1 MVAPMTPSNPPALPA
16 KDPSHEAQFL
26 KDLESEGWDV
36 DGQAPPETP
45 ATTQDPDALRAPNGD
60 PLDLD
65 SRQVF
70 YAGGTVGEINA
81 RGFWKMDREGL
92 PYCVHPLPLWPVET
106 LEAKTDD
113 PDVTVAYVRVRF
125 ARIYGG
131 VGEMTLP
138 LDDLGGFG
146 RRGHPLVRAGWKP
159 PSSKRA
165 GAVEEILTYAIR
177 EMSEL
182 GQLPKV
188 TGYETAGWVEQGTI
202 HVRPGSP
209 LYVGPSLGSTVTAGS
224 REVWAKTMTELM
236 DDSGICAFVVACA
249 LGSLFRGVVPLP
261 HDTSHI
267 LNLTGAPSR
276 GKTTMLKIV
285 SALAGVPAKPGYMD
299 GASTARGLENR
310 LAASNHGWMAVDE
323 LDQLLMKD
331 PDGGATTLMFV
342 SNGGGREK
350 ATQTGGVVKGAG
362 WKVTVI
368 STGNKALLDL
378 AATAKKGEALTTRIF
393 ELDILDADLTTFT
406 EVSALPARL
415 HKLTENH
422 GWGYAA
428 AVNAIASHRGEWIQR
443 FYEIDEEQRSN
454 PRLAPIFGDQER
466 LLAFFELALLG
477 AELAEKVISPRAGAA
492 AMEAVGIAM
501 ARYEQEPEQG
511 ITQSLHRQHKLLL
524 DLHEWLSL
532 NAGRFVW
539 KGYAW
544 KEPARAP
551 VDTNGDTY
559 AGMSEGERQAEQARY
574 LTSNALGGGRGAL
587 GQIKQVRPMKD
598 EADFEGELVLG
609 AAALDELE
617 RSAKIDRA
625 ELTTAAKAFGLLQS
639 NEKDRDAYKL
649 SGALKAQLGGGS
661 RGLKLLL
668 RKPDLAEQARVLSA
682 VALKGAW
689 RPNRWADDTG
699 MADLWSEQDSAALEA
714 VANDNAALAAQGYTL
729 DAGGDEDAEVYI
741 PGFDDEEDARRAAA
755 QSAATLAP
763 LFGGDKA

>member
-36 DGQAPPETP
+36 DGQAPSETP
-45 ATTQDPDALRAPNGD
+45 APAKDADVLRAPNGD

-92 PYCVHPLPLWPVET
+92 PYCVHPLPLWPVEII
-106 LEAKTDD
+106 EATTQDGGTA
-113 PDVTVAYVRVRF
+113 VYIRVRF
-125 ARIYGG
+125 ARVHGG
-131 VGEMTLP
+131 VGELKLP
-138 LDDLGGFG
+138 LGELGGFG
-146 RRGHPLVRAGWKP
+146 RKDHPLVRAGWKP
-159 PSSKRA
+159 PSSKRT
-165 GAVEEILTYAIR
+165 GAVEETLTYAIK
-177 EMSEL
+177 ELAEL
-182 GQLPKV
+182 GQLP
-188 TGYETAGWVEQGTI
+188 TRMGYEIAGWVDHRT
-202 HVRPGSP
+202 HVRPGSD
-209 LYVGPSLGSTVTAGS
+209 LYVGQALGSTATAGS
-224 REVWAKTMTELM
+224 RELWAKTMTELM

-261 HDTSHI
+261 HSTSHI
-267 LNLTGAPSR
+267 VNLTGAPSR
-276 GKTTMLKIV
+276 GKTTMLKVI
-285 SALAGVPAKPGYMD
+285 SSLAGVPDKPSFLD

-323 LDQLLMKD
+323 FDQLLMKD

-350 ATQTGGVVKGAG
+350 ATQTGGSIQGAT
-362 WKVTVI
+362 WTVTVI

-393 ELDILDADLTTFT
+393 ELDILDADLTTFAET
-406 EVSALPARL
+406 SVLRQRQHLLEN
-415 HKLTENH
+415 NH

-428 AVNAIASHRGEWIQR
+428 AVEAIASHRGEWIQR
-443 FYEIDEEQRSN
+443 FLEIDEEQRSN
-454 PRLAPIFGDQER
+454 PRLAPIFDDQAR

-524 DLHEWLSL
+524 DLHEWLSF

-587 GQIKQVRPMKD
+587 GQVKQVRAMKD
-598 EADFEGELVLG
+598 EMDFEGELVLG

-617 RSAKIDRA
+617 RVAKIDRA
-625 ELTTAAKAFGLLQS
+625 ELTTAAKAFGLLQT

-682 VALKGAW
+682 VAMKGAW

-699 MADLWSEQDSAALEA
+699 TPDLWAEQDAAALGA
-714 VANDNAALAAQGYTL
+714 LANDNAALAAQGYTL
-729 DAGGDEDAEVYI
+729 DAGSDEDAEVYI

-763 LFGGDKA
+763 LFGEKP

>member
-1 MVAPMTPSNPPALPA
+1 MVAPMTPSNNPALPA

-36 DGQAPPETP
+36 DGEAPPETP
-45 ATTQDPDALRAPNGD
+45 ATAQDPDALRAPNGD

-81 RGFWKMDREGL
+81 RGFWKMDREGM
-92 PYCVHPLPLWPVET
+92 PYCVHPLPLWPVEII
-106 LEAKTDD
+106 EA
-113 PDVTVAYVRVRF
+113 VTQDGGTSVYIRVRF
-125 ARIYGG
+125 ARVHGG
-131 VGEMTLP
+131 VGELKLP
-138 LDDLGGFG
+138 LGELGGFG
-146 RRGHPLVRAGWKP
+146 RKDHALVRAGWKP
-159 PSSKRA
+159 PSSKRS
-165 GAVEEILTYAIR
+165 GAVEETLTYAIK
-177 EMSEL
+177 ELAEL
-182 GQLPKV
+182 GQLP
-188 TGYETAGWVEQGTI
+188 TRMGYEIAGWVDHRT
-202 HVRPGSP
+202 HVRPGAD
-209 LYVGPSLGSTVTAGS
+209 LYVGQTLGSTATKGS
-224 REVWAKTMTELM
+224 RDVWAKTVTELM

-261 HDTSHI
+261 HSTSHI
-267 LNLTGAPSR
+267 VNLTGAPSR
-276 GKTTMLKIV
+276 GKTTMLKVIA
-285 SALAGVPAKPGYMD
+285 SIAGVMEKPLGYVE
-299 GASTARGLENR
+299 GASTLRGLENR
-310 LAASNHGWMAVDE
+310 LGACNHGWVLVDE
-323 LDQLLMKD
+323 IDQLLMGD
-331 PDGGATTLMFV
+331 VDGGSTKLMFMA
-342 SNGGGREK
+342 NGGGREK
-350 ATQTGGVVKGAG
+350 ASQSGGSIQG
-362 WKVTVI
+362 VTWTVTII
-368 STGNKALLDL
+368 STGNKALLDM
-378 AATAKKGEALTTRIF
+378 ATSAKKGEALTTRIF
-393 ELDILDADLTTFT
+393 ELDILDADLTTFAERSELT
-406 EVSALPARL
+406 PRQQRL
-415 HKLTENH
+415 AENY
-422 GWGYAA
+422 GWGYPA
-428 AVNAIASHRGEWIQR
+428 AVEAIASSRAEWIQR
-443 FYEIDEEQRSN
+443 FYEIDVEQRSN
-454 PRLAPIFGDQER
+454 PRLAPIFDDQAR

-524 DLHEWLSL
+524 DLHEWLSF

-544 KEPARAP
+544 KEPTRAP

-574 LTSNALGGGRGAL
+574 LTSIALGGGRGAL
-587 GQIKQVRPMKD
+587 GQVKQVRAMKD
-598 EADFEGELVLG
+598 DTDFEGELVLG

-617 RSAKIDRA
+617 RVAKIDRA
-625 ELTTAAKAFGLLQS
+625 ELTTAAKAFGLLQT
-639 NEKDRDAYKL
+639 NEKDRDGYKL

-668 RKPDLAEQARVLSA
+668 RKPDLAEQARAMSA

-689 RPNRWADDTG
+689 RPTRWADDTG
-699 MADLWSEQDSAALEA
+699 TPDLWAEQDSAALEA

-763 LFGGDKA
+763 LFGEKP

>member
-36 DGQAPPETP
+36 DGEAPPETP
-45 ATTQDPDALRAPNGD
+45 ATAQDPDALRAPNGD

-70 YAGGTVGEINA
+70 YAGGTVGEING

-106 LEAKTDD
+106 IEAETHDEKKA
-113 PDVTVAYVRVRF
+113 VYIRVRF
-125 ARIYGG
+125 ARIHGG

-146 RRGHPLVRAGWKP
+146 RRGHELVRAGWKP

-182 GQLPKV
+182 GQLPKRK
-188 TGYETAGWVEQGTI
+188 GYEKAGWVEHDT

-209 LYVGPSLGSTVTAGS
+209 LYVGQALGSTVTAGS
-224 REVWAKTMTELM
+224 REVWAKTVTELM

-249 LGSLFRGVVPLP
+249 LGSLFRRVVPLP

-267 LNLTGAPSR
+267 LSLTGAPSR
-276 GKTTMLKIV
+276 GKTTMLKV
-285 SALAGVPAKPGYMD
+285 VASLAGVPAKPGFLD

-310 LAASNHGWMAVDE
+310 LAASNDGWMAVDE

-350 ATQTGGVVKGAG
+350 ATQTGGTVRGAS
-362 WKVTVI
+362 WTVTVI
-368 STGNKALLDL
+368 GTGNKALLDL
-378 AATAKKGEALTTRIF
+378 AAAAKKGEALTTRIF

-406 EVSALPARL
+406 EVTALPSRL

-422 GWGYAA
+422 GWGYPA
-428 AVNAIASHRGEWIQR
+428 AVEAIATARGEWIQR

-524 DLHEWLSL
+524 DLHEWLSF

-587 GQIKQVRPMKD
+587 GQVKQVRAMKD
-598 EADFEGELVLG
+598 DTDFEGELVLG

-617 RSAKIDRA
+617 RVAKIDRA

-689 RPNRWADDTG
+689 RPTRWADDTG

-714 VANDNAALAAQGYTL
+714 VASDNAALAEQGYTL

-763 LFGGDKA
+763 LFGEKP